1 MTSKS
6 RHVRVRF
13 EEPLYLFIERYGRTY
28 KRDMSVSDV
37 VRNICTL
44 LFIVAENPQ
53 KKVLRM
59 MFSDKKRKQK
69 FMKFLDKI

>member
-13 EEPLYLFIERYGRTY
+13 EEPLYKFIERYGMTHNRN
-28 KRDMSVSDV
+28 MSISDV

-44 LFIVAENPQ
+44 LFIISENPQ
-53 KKVLRM
+53 KKVLKM
-59 MFSDKKRKQK
+59 MFTDKKRKQK